1 MNALRINGYIGKD
14 GLNIG
19 IDKLKM
25 FENKNVE
32 IIILPKDENSDN
44 KGKSRFFNA
53 IGKINIDQ
61 NEIQSLRELSKI

>member
-1 MNALRINGYIGKD
+1 MNALRINGYVGKD

-32 IIILPKDENSDN
+32 IIILPKDEINNQKS
-44 KGKSRFFNA
+44 KSRFFDA
-53 IGKINIDQ
+53 VGKINIDE